1 MSFWYTSNLSHQNY
15 RHMISWLVVKIED
28 NSNDP
33 NILQR
38 LRNEYEKLQNDL
50 KQEDLTESERLAL
63 HSTSYRCSI
72 AILTWGELDVIAS
85 VYRHRESLTHECHVA
100 GMNRMAS
107 SAFNQIVNRL
117 LLACSNRDDMPII
130 EWYLANQDQLEWSE
144 TLQRVILK
152 KWANVKIQTED
163 KAKS

>member
-1 MSFWYTSNLSHQNY
+1 
-15 RHMISWLVVKIED
+15 MISWLVVKIED

-38 LRNEYEKLQNDL
+38 LRDEYEKLQTKL

-63 HSTSYRCSI
+63 HSASYRCSI
-72 AILTWGELDVIAS
+72 AILTWGQLDVIAS
-85 VYRHRESLTHECHVA
+85 IYRHREFLTHEYHVA

-117 LLACSNRDDMPII
+117 LLACSKRANMPII
-130 EWYLANQDQLEWSE
+130 EWYSSNQDQLEWSE
-144 TLQRVILK
+144 TLRRVILK
-152 KWANVKIQTED
+152 KWVNVKTQTED